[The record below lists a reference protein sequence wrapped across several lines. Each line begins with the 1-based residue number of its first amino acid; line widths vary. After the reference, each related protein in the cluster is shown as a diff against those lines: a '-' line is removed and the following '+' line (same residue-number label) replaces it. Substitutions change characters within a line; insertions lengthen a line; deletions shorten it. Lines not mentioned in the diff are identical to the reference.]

1 MKLVYYSHYESLPYA
16 IVKRFAESVLQKEY
30 FTEDDE
36 KRMNRVLLHKK
47 RYSSFTG
54 LWHLHLETNGLLQQE
69 WWVEPLVQNEEEI
82 RAKLEEHKQ
91 DWEEKLTSSGLTN
104 LIRYAKAVLICNQL
118 GLPLDDAHR
127 VIYYGDDLVDLLFS
141 VNALDDID
149 LKPSWIEHNEKY
161 PNPKGAQSQFC
172 LNYFNRVLIEAKVF
186 NPSKYTSKADNQ
198 YYIFHRAGLKVSPL
212 TLNDALSIM
221 SLARPKPRKDA
232 YFTSPKF
239 NLIAQNAIIDWLIN
253 EWDVQEYSHIP
264 ISNQERF
271 IQRFPGLGH
280 SDFGTIKKDLIQS
293 GIVDGPFLSEGTLL
307 TRDKETI
314 QHRLRCYL
322 ESGLSDERKERTDR
336 EYDTT
341 KSEAI
346 FREKI
351 RELNQSSIV
360 NIPNCNS
367 PRELIQFMLNHNF
380 EIFRL
385 SRRESAI
392 IYARGLIF
400 PLILGFLFP
409 YAGFLLFCIQALR
422 CQKKIRESQAR
433 IENSSEA
440 EEVWRKIEAIIP
452 FIPAST

>member
-1 MKLVYYSHYESLPYA
+1 MKLVHYSHYESLPYA

-30 FTEDDE
+30 FTRDDE
-36 KRMNRVLLHKK
+36 ERMKRVLLQKS
-47 RYSSFTG
+47 YSSFPY
-54 LWHLHLETNGLLQQE
+54 LWDRQLEDNGLLQQE

-91 DWEEKLTSSGLTN
+91 AWEEKLTSSGLRN
-104 LIRYAKAVLICNQL
+104 LISYAKAALICNQL
-118 GLPLDDAHR
+118 GLPLDNASR
-127 VIYYGDDLVDLLFS
+127 FIYSGDDLVDELFS
-141 VNALDDID
+141 VIPRDDID
-149 LKPSWIEHNEKY
+149 LKPSWIRIKENY
-161 PNPKGAQSQFC
+161 PNPKGAQSLFC
-172 LNYFNRVLIEAKVF
+172 LNYFNQVLIEAKVF
-186 NPSKYTSKADNQ
+186 NPSKYTSKSDNQ
-198 YYIFHRAGLKVSPL
+198 YHILHHAGRKVNPM

-232 YFTSPKF
+232 YFTSPKLH
-239 NLIAQNAIIDWLIN
+239 LIAQNAIIDWLIN
-253 EWDVQEYSHIP
+253 EWDVQEYSHIRLT
-264 ISNQERF
+264 NQERF
-271 IQRFPGLGH
+271 IHRFPGLDWG
-280 SDFGTIKKDLIQS
+280 DFQTIREDLIQS
-293 GIVDGPFLSEGTLL
+293 GILDGTLFSESTLL

-314 QHRLRCYL
+314 QYRLRCYL
-322 ESGLSDERKERTDR
+322 ESGLSDKREERTDR

-351 RELNQSSIV
+351 SELNQSSIV
-360 NIPNCNS
+360 NIQNCNS

-392 IYARGLIF
+392 IYARGLFF

-422 CQKKIRESQAR
+422 SQKKIRESQAR

>member
-1 MKLVYYSHYESLPYA
+1 M
-16 IVKRFAESVLQKEY
+16 
-30 FTEDDE
+30 
-36 KRMNRVLLHKK
+36 LLHKK

-54 LWHLHLETNGLLQQE
+54 MWHLHLADNGLLQQE

-91 DWEEKLTSSGLTN
+91 AWEEKLTSSGLSN
-104 LIRYAKAVLICNQL
+104 LISYAKAALICNQL
-118 GLPLDDAHR
+118 GLPLDNAKR
-127 VIYYGDDLVDLLFS
+127 VIYYGDDLVDVLFS
-141 VNALDDID
+141 VIPRDDID
-149 LKPSWIEHNEKY
+149 LKPSWIAHKEKY

-172 LNYFNRVLIEAKVF
+172 LNYFNQVLIEAKVF
-186 NPSKYTSKADNQ
+186 NPSQYTSKSDNQ
-198 YYIFHRAGLKVSPL
+198 YSIWHHARLKVNPM

-221 SLARPKPRKDA
+221 SLARPRPRKDA

-239 NLIAQNAIIDWLIN
+239 FGAQNAIIDWLIN

-271 IQRFPGLGH
+271 IQRFPGLDRG
-280 SDFGTIKKDLIQS
+280 DFQTIREDLIQS
-293 GIVDGPFLSEGTLL
+293 GIVDGPLLSEGTLL
-307 TRDKETI
+307 TRNKETI

-322 ESGLSDERKERTDR
+322 ESGLSDKREERTDR

-351 RELNQSSIV
+351 SELNQSSIV
-360 NIPNCNS
+360 NIQNCNS
-367 PRELIQFMLNHNF
+367 PSELIQFMLNHNF

-422 CQKKIRESQAR
+422 SQKKIRESQAQ

-440 EEVWRKIEAIIP
+440 EEVWRKIRTIIP